1 MKVLE
6 ENIAGSYHCLGKIF
20 LAMLKK
26 IYKKTIDKEGQD
38 KSKPTDQINNSHK
51 QSQKPKT

>member
-38 KSKPTDQINNSHK
+38 KPKPTDQINNSHK
-51 QSQKPKT
+51 QSQKAKT